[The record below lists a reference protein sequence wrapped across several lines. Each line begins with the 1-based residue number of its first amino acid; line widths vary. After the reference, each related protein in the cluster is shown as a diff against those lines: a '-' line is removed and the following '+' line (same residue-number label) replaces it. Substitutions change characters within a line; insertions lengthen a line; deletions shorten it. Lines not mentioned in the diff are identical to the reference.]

1 MRGWRAWARP
11 HGDSAVLNGSPMR
24 LVEIREER
32 AGRSAWLA
40 RLGAPRTAI
49 PPCDPYMFFSLSPA
63 CAASS
68 CRAQRT
74 PNAFSRDKGGEGR
87 KKCVAGALER
97 ASHGDFAVRSIY
109 VFLSV
114 TCLRGII
121 VPRSTEAHCI
131 VATHYLLPSSPFSLL
146 LTMLH
151 WGPGN
156 RERERPSPE
165 LIAVMCDL
173 VGQT

>member
-1 MRGWRAWARP
+1 MAGARGRAP
-11 HGDSAVLNGSPMR
+11 HGRIAVRPIY
-24 LVEIREER
+24 V
-32 AGRSAWLA
+32 
-40 RLGAPRTAI
+40 
-49 PPCDPYMFFSLSPA
+49 FLSVT
-63 CAASS
+63 CLRGIT

-74 PNAFSRDKGGEGR
+74 PNAFSRDKGGEDR
-87 KKCVAGALER
+87 EKCVAGALER
-97 ASHGDFAVRSIY
+97 ASHGDFAVQSIY

-131 VATHYLLPSSPFSLL
+131 VTTHYLLPSSPFSLL

>member
-1 MRGWRAWARP
+1 M
-11 HGDSAVLNGSPMR
+11 
-24 LVEIREER
+24 
-32 AGRSAWLA
+32 
-40 RLGAPRTAI
+40 
-49 PPCDPYMFFSLSPA
+49 
-63 CAASS
+63 
-68 CRAQRT
+68 
-74 PNAFSRDKGGEGR
+74 
-87 KKCVAGALER
+87 CVAGALGR